1 MDKSR
6 TPVDADLA
14 LDNLARFVQ
23 VIGRDPR
30 LIEWF
35 RSLESMAPAR
45 RGREILRMAE
55 RIAGECKD
63 PGLSASFKLLADQAV
78 FDAARVALPK
88 ATRNLRQ

>member
-1 MDKSR
+1 MSKDR

-35 RSLESMAPAR
+35 HSLENMEPAR
-45 RGREILRMAE
+45 RGHEILLMAE
-55 RIAGECKD
+55 RIGHECND
-63 PGLSASFKLLADQAV
+63 PGLIASFKLLADRAV
-78 FDAARVALPK
+78 FDAARVAL
-88 ATRNLRQ
+88 RNERGD